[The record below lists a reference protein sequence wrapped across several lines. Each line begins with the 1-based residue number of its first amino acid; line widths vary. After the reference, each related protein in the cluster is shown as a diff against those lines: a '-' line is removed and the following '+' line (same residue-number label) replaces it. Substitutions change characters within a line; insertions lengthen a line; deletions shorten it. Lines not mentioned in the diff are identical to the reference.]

1 MHAICCRVALKCI
14 HAGNLFH
21 ARKKETQELK
31 FISVRR
37 SCKMNIELLGPS
49 RICCEELWKRTT
61 EMKCLKP
68 TSVSE
73 ELEVSHIIL
82 LSQQHFLE
90 V

>member
-1 MHAICCRVALKCI
+1 
-14 HAGNLFH
+14 
-21 ARKKETQELK
+21 
-31 FISVRR
+31 
-37 SCKMNIELLGPS
+37 MNIELLGPS

-90 V
+90 VWKTDRAVKKWTKYTKLEHTEVFIHFIERFYSW